1 MIRITIAQ
9 TTVKEVKGTSAKTGK
24 PYAMAFQTAYAHT
37 VDKDGNQPPYPEK
50 FEVILDRD
58 DQSGLPKVYAV
69 GDYQLH
75 PSAVYIDQNGRLSVS
90 PRLTPLAKK
99 PASA

>member
-1 MIRITIAQ
+1 MIKITVAQ

-37 VDKDGNQPPYPEK
+37 LDKDGNAPPYPEK
-50 FEVILDRD
+50 FEVILDKDERD
-58 DQSGLPKVYAV
+58 NPKVYPV

-75 PSAVYIDQNGRLSVS
+75 PSAVYIDQNGRLAIA
-90 PRLTPLAKK
+90 PRLTPLTKK
-99 PASA
+99 PV